1 VDVAKDRRRRT
12 PALLLVDMINLF
24 DFPDGAAMAT
34 AARRITPALVRLRAR
49 FDRAGA
55 PVIHVNDNFA
65 QWRGEFRDLVAS
77 CVEAGGIPA
86 EIATR
91 LAPQPQHYH
100 VLKPKHSAFA
110 SSALPVLLAKLGVR
124 RLVITGIAADSCVL
138 ATAQDANMAEY
149 GDLGA
154 QRLRGLAPAAAQA
167 RGAVAAFAFAQ
178 RAHRGQQPRARAV
191 PAIAPTR

>member
-149 GDLGA
+149 GTWVPSDCVA
-154 QRLRGLAPAAAQA
+154 SRQPQRKREALSLLSRSLNARTVASNRVHGLFPQ
-167 RGAVAAFAFAQ
+167 
-178 RAHRGQQPRARAV
+178 
-191 PAIAPTR
+191 

>member
-1 VDVAKDRRRRT
+1 MDLAKDRRRKS

-24 DFPDGAAMAT
+24 DFPGGSQMAT
-34 AARRITPALVRLRAR
+34 AARRITPALVRLRDR

-77 CVEAGGIPA
+77 CIDAGGIPA

-91 LAPQPQHYH
+91 LAPQPHHYH

-149 GDLGA
+149 ETWVPSDCVASRQPQRKREALSLLGRSLNA
-154 QRLRGLAPAAAQA
+154 RTQASRRVHGLFPA
-167 RGAVAAFAFAQ
+167 
-178 RAHRGQQPRARAV
+178 
-191 PAIAPTR
+191 

>member
-1 VDVAKDRRRRT
+1 MDVAKNRGRKA

-24 DFPDGAAMAT
+24 DFPDGSAMAT
-34 AARRITPALVRLRAR
+34 AARRITPALARLRDR

-77 CVEAGGIPA
+77 CMDAGGIPA

-110 SSALPVLLAKLGVR
+110 STPLPVLLAKLGAR

-149 GDLGA
+149 EVWVPSDCVA
-154 QRLRGLAPAAAQA
+154 SRQPQRKREALSLLSRSLNARTVASSRVRGLFPE
-167 RGAVAAFAFAQ
+167 
-178 RAHRGQQPRARAV
+178 
-191 PAIAPTR
+191 